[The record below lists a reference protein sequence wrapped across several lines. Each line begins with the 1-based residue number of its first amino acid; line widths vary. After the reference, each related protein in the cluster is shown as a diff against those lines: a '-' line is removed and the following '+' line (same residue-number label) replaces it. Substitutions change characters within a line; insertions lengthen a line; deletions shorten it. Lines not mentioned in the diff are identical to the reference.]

1 MASDRLH
8 PGRAARRAALVA
20 GLLSASLAQAQF
32 PVNESFNNGTAP
44 GWTLLGSAVLTSG
57 GIDPAGSG
65 WLRLNG
71 VAANQAGSA
80 ILGTPFTAADGLVV
94 TFDYADW
101 GGTGGD
107 GFAFYLIDGA
117 TAAPTIGASGGSL
130 GYAGRYSNATCATG
144 PLTVASPGVTNGWV
158 GVGFD
163 EFGTFSSCSAGVA
176 GPGAAAQSVVIRGSG
191 TRVATGQTQTAFRW
205 LKGVT
210 FDSALAGTRVDQV
223 PRTSSRQVQI
233 AVVDRKVTVKA
244 ELGGVIRTLVDA
256 FDLATATGQTAV
268 PATFKLGLSA
278 STGTGT
284 NAHEIRNVLVQLPA
298 RLAVS
303 QAASPAAPTGG
314 SPVTYTL
321 TVANDTTNAVTGA
334 SLAEAFPAALT
345 GVSWTAA
352 TAGGATVGR
361 ASGTG
366 NLAETLTLP
375 KGASVTYTVTATV
388 PAAAVGQ
395 TLTATAAVT
404 PPAAIYNLLGGTAT
418 TSFTVGKTAT
428 ATALVASPSPAPSGA
443 NVTLTATVTPVAPA
457 TGTPGGT
464 VTFLDGTTT
473 LGTATLDASGKATFT
488 TSALAVR
495 THSLTAAYGG
505 ATTWLASTSPAVAL
519 DVGQAATVT
528 TLTASAGSST
538 YGGSVTFTAVVAVV
552 APGSGIATGTVTFYD
567 GTTSLG
573 TGTLNGTGRATLAT
587 SAVEAGS
594 RSITA
599 VYGGAALLA
608 GSTSA
613 ALPLTVAKAASSI
626 GTLATPNPAVN
637 GQAVALRANVLSA
650 GATPTGTIT
659 FKEGAT
665 VLGSASLSLG
675 EAVLLNVRLPAGSH
689 AITAEYGG
697 DANHAGVTSLEL
709 TLRVDPAATTTA
721 LTASPS
727 PAVSGEP
734 VALRATVAVVAP
746 GTGTP
751 AGQIT
756 FTEGATVLGTAALD
770 AAGTATLTTAALA
783 VGTHD
788 LVASFPAGAGLSA
801 SQSTA
806 ARVVVGRA
814 ATAVAVTAAPSPAQ
828 STDRVLLSATATA
841 VAPGTGIPQGTM
853 TFKDGATELGSAA
866 LDATGRATLQVGPL
880 AKGDHAITAGY
891 GGDAG
896 HAAASGAVTL
906 AVTEPAVTRVALT
919 SSRNPSRRGRPVTF
933 LAVVSG
939 PGSAEAGTVTFKD
952 GAAVLG
958 IATLAGGQ
966 ATFTTRELVRG
977 THPVTAEYTPTGG
990 AAAIGTLADG
1000 QVVENSPPV
1009 ALAGT
1014 ALSLGGPSATAAA
1027 QEAVVDARGGAL
1039 DTAVGTVELWA
1050 RAGWSAAAE
1059 VGPAPTLAS
1068 LGDGATA
1075 RWRLGLAP
1083 DRSHAVVALG
1093 AAGAELAADLTDG
1106 RWHHLALVEDGA
1118 RATLFLDGAAA
1129 GEVTAPFGEAVST
1142 SLALGRGFV
1151 GSLDEVR
1158 VWSTARSAA
1167 ELRATAQRPLA
1178 GGEPGLIGLWRLDEG
1193 NGLELF
1199 DGSPSHLDGAIAAA
1213 GGAAPFTASTAWS
1226 SRTTT
1231 SGAPI
1236 DPVAAGYDPD
1246 GEPLGLTVTTPP
1258 EHGTASAAGGQLGYR
1273 SDAGFVGT
1281 DSVGFTLSDDA
1292 GGALGTLE
1300 VVVDRI
1306 PACQVSADCGRGGDV
1321 CVSGL
1326 CRPGA
1331 SVNVGAGPL
1340 GCAAGGGGLAAL
1352 WSALGLL
1359 ALGRRRAGR
1368 RER

>member
-8 PGRAARRAALVA
+8 PGRTARRAGLVA

-32 PVNESFNNGTAP
+32 PVSESFNNGTAP
-44 GWTLLGSAVLTSG
+44 GWTLLGGAVLTSG
-57 GIDPAGSG
+57 GIDPAGAG

-71 VAANQAGSA
+71 AAANQVGGAV
-80 ILGTPFTAADGLVV
+80 LGTAFPSTDGIVV

-101 GGTGGD
+101 GGSGGD
-107 GFAFYLIDGA
+107 GFSLFLLDGA
-117 TAAPTIGASGGSL
+117 TATPTIGASGGSL

-163 EFGTFSSCSAGVA
+163 EYGTFSSCSAGVA

-191 TRVATGQTQTAFRW
+191 TRVAAGQAQTAFRW

-210 FDSALAGTRVDQV
+210 FASVLAGTRIDQV
-223 PRTSSRQVQI
+223 PRNSSRQVQV

-256 FDLATATGQTAV
+256 FDLATATGQAAA

-278 STGTGT
+278 SSGTST
-284 NAHEIRNVLVQLPA
+284 NAHEIRNVLIQLPA
-298 RLAVS
+298 RLAVT
-303 QAASPAAPTGG
+303 QTASPAAPAGG
-314 SPVTYTL
+314 GTVTYTL
-321 TVANDTTNAVTGA
+321 TVANDTTNAVAGA
-334 SLAEAFPAALT
+334 SLAEAFPAGLT

-366 NLAETLTLP
+366 SLAETLTLP
-375 KGASVTYTVTATV
+375 KGATVTYTVTATV
-388 PAAAVGQ
+388 PAAAIGQ
-395 TLTATAAVT
+395 TLTSTATVT
-404 PPAAIYNLLGGTAT
+404 PPAGVYNLLGGTAT
-418 TSFTVGKTAT
+418 TSFTVGKMAT
-428 ATALVASPSPAPSGA
+428 ATALAANPSPAPSGA

-457 TGTPGGT
+457 SGTPGGT

-473 LGTATLDASGKATFT
+473 LGSATLDASGKASFT

-505 ATTWLASTSPAVAL
+505 AATWLASTSPAVAL

-528 TLTASAGSST
+528 TLTASAATST
-538 YGGSVTFTAVVAVV
+538 YGTSVTFTAVVAVV
-552 APGSGIATGTVTFYD
+552 APGSGTASGTVTFYD
-567 GTTSLG
+567 GTSSLG
-573 TGTLNGTGRATLAT
+573 TGTLNGAGRATLAT

-599 VYGGAALLA
+599 VYGGASLLA
-608 GSTSA
+608 GSSSA
-613 ALPLTVAKAASSI
+613 ALPLTVAKATSSI
-626 GTLATPNPAVN
+626 AILAIPNSPVS

-650 GATPTGTIT
+650 GATATGTVT
-659 FKEGAT
+659 FKEGTT
-665 VLGSASLSLG
+665 VLGSAELNLG
-675 EAVLLNVRLPAGSH
+675 EAVLLGVRLPAGSH
-689 AITAEYGG
+689 LITAEYGG
-697 DANHAGVTSLEL
+697 DANHAGATSLEL

-721 LTASPS
+721 LTATPAA
-727 PAVSGEP
+727 AVSGEP
-734 VALRATVAVVAP
+734 VALRATVAVAAP

-751 AGQIT
+751 TGQIT

-770 AAGTATLTTAALA
+770 ASGTATLTTAALA
-783 VGTHD
+783 VGPHD

-814 ATAVAVTAAPSPAQ
+814 ATAVAVTATPSPAQ
-828 STDRVLLSATATA
+828 STDRVLLSATATT
-841 VAPGTGIPQGTM
+841 VAPGAGIPQGTV
-853 TFKDGATELGSAA
+853 TFKDGAAELGTAA
-866 LDATGRATLQVGPL
+866 LDATGQATLQVGPL
-880 AKGDHAITAGY
+880 AQGDHAITAGY
-891 GGDAG
+891 GGDAS

-906 AVTEPAVTRVALT
+906 TVTEPAVTRVALS

-958 IATLAGGQ
+958 TATLSGGQ
-966 ATFTTRELVRG
+966 ATFTTRELARG
-977 THPVTAEYTPTGG
+977 THPVTAEYTPAGG
-990 AAAIGTLADG
+990 AAATGTLADG

-1014 ALSLGGPSATAAA
+1014 ALSLGGPSATGVA
-1027 QEAVVDARGGAL
+1027 QEAVIDARGGAL

-1050 RAGWSAAAE
+1050 RAGWTAAAE

-1068 LGDGATA
+1068 LGDGSTD

-1118 RATLFLDGAAA
+1118 RATLFLDGAVV
-1129 GEVTAPFGEAVST
+1129 GEVPAPFGDAVAT

-1151 GSLDEVR
+1151 GALDEVR

-1167 ELRATAQRPLA
+1167 ELQASALRPLA
-1178 GGEPGLIGLWRLDEG
+1178 GSEPGLVGLWRLDEG
-1193 NGLELF
+1193 SGLELF

-1213 GGAAPFTASTAWS
+1213 GGAAPFAASTAWS

-1231 SGAPI
+1231 TGAPM
-1236 DPVAAGYDPD
+1236 DPVAAGYDLD
-1246 GEPLGLTVTTPP
+1246 GEPLTLTVTTPP

-1273 SDAGFVGT
+1273 SEAGHVGT
-1281 DSVGFTLSDDA
+1281 DAIGFTLGD
-1292 GGALGTLE
+1292 GTAEASATLAI
-1300 VVVDRI
+1300 VVDRI
-1306 PACQVSADCGRGGDV
+1306 PACQVSADCGRSGDV

-1326 CRPGA
+1326 CRPKA
-1331 SVNVGAGPL
+1331 SVGVEAGPL
-1340 GCAAGGGGLAAL
+1340 GCAGGGGGLAAL